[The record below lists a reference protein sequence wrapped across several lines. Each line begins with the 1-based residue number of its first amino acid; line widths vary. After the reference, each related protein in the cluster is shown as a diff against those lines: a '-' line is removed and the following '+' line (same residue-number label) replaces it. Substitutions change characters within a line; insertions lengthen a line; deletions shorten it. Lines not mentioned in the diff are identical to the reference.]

1 VNEPTPEHRD
11 PGGADPV
18 LDAEARVVPG
28 GDVDPGGGPDAGA
41 DGGPDADP
49 DGDPGVPAT
58 RPDGAALARS
68 ASDDGVHLVDW
79 RRTALRVRRSVV
91 VLGVLVLV
99 GWLVT
104 GLLGDGLRLAAL
116 GGWVGLGMAVLF
128 VVEVVVVGGAAV
140 RGMLRAG
147 AEGER
152 LAGSDVGL
160 LPTRR
165 RRQR

>member
-1 VNEPTPEHRD
+1 MT
-11 PGGADPV
+11 
-18 LDAEARVVPG
+18 
-28 GDVDPGGGPDAGA
+28 GPDHTHGA
-41 DGGPDADP
+41 PSPQEDE
-49 DGDPGVPAT
+49 
-58 RPDGAALARS
+58 
-68 ASDDGVHLVDW
+68 VHLVDW
-79 RRTALRVRRSVV
+79 RRTALRVRRSVLVLGALV
-91 VLGVLVLV
+91 VL

-104 GLLGDGLRLAAL
+104 GLLGDGLRLGAL

-160 LPTRR
+160 LPTRWR
-165 RRQR
+165 RRR